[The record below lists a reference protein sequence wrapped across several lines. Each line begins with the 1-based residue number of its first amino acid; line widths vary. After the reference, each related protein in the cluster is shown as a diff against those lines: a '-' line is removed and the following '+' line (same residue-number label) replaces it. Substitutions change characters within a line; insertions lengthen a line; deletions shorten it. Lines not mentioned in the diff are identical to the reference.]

1 MMPHAIFCISRT
13 SSWLGR
19 IRYSLLGVGGGIGE
33 MDLRI
38 ALDIIGVLPT
48 WRVLNLP
55 ISLMM
60 IIASAI
66 SRASVSLR
74 SWCGASGAGDVGWYW
89 GDELRSP

>member
-1 MMPHAIFCISRT
+1 MGKIDSR
-13 SSWLGR
+13 
-19 IRYSLLGVGGGIGE
+19 IP
-33 MDLRI
+33 
-38 ALDIIGVLPT
+38 LDIIGVLPM

-60 IIASAI
+60 TIASAI

-74 SWCGASGAGDVGWYW
+74 NWCGALAVGDVGRYW

>member
-1 MMPHAIFCISRT
+1 M
-13 SSWLGR
+13 
-19 IRYSLLGVGGGIGE
+19 GE
-33 MDLRI
+33 IDSRI

-48 WRVLNLP
+48 CRVLNSP

-60 IIASAI
+60 IMASAI

-74 SWCGASGAGDVGWYW
+74 NWCGASGAGDVGRYW